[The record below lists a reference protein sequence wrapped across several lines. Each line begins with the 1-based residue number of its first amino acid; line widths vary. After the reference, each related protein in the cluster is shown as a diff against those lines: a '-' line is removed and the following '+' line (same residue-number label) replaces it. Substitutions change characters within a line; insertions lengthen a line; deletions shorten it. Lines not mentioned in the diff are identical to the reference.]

1 MSYNLEWAICYPSH
15 CIHMND
21 MLAKYSGERKMS
33 MGLKIKA
40 APGTSD
46 GALVAKAI
54 QRIADFWGMTNDG
67 LGEILGLSASTVSRL
82 RNGSWN
88 FQAGTK
94 SFELAQYLMRL
105 FRSLDSL
112 MGSDDLAA
120 RSWLASENCDLG
132 GRPIDLIQTIRG
144 LSDVADYVDDYRAR
158 V

>member
-1 MSYNLEWAICYPSH
+1 
-15 CIHMND
+15 
-21 MLAKYSGERKMS
+21 
-33 MGLKIKA
+33 MGTRLKARTASK
-40 APGTSD
+40 SND

-54 QRIADFWGMTNDG
+54 QRVAEFWNLTNEG
-67 LGEILGLSASTVSRL
+67 LGEILGLSGSTVSRL
-82 RNGSWN
+82 RNGSWH
-88 FQAGTK
+88 FQPETK

-120 RSWLASENCDLG
+120 RSWLESENQELG
-132 GRPIDLIQTIRG
+132 GKPIELIRTIRG